1 MGLIFNGNGDVIKA
15 VDGSLTVEGLDLGG
29 SSNVNAGIG
38 TFSSLSVTGTLTYED
53 VKNVDSVGIVTAR
66 AGIHAKDD
74 STFYGATSG
83 RNVVWDKSENSLE
96 FGDYTYAK
104 FGLDEDL
111 TVWSNNTA
119 SAINNKTGEL
129 RILSGT
135 NVRIL
140 KRSDAG
146 LGFAAQVANFNI
158 DGACDFYHSGTKRI
172 ETTSTGAV
180 VTGILTATSFKGD
193 GSALTG
199 LNSDKIIEG
208 NSYAEVLDTGTNGIF
223 RFLPEGIE
231 KFRITTDGKVGI
243 GTYTPAQK
251 LDIRDGDLV
260 LSSSNAGNA
269 HRTSFIEFTGS
280 YARINSVMGQGST
293 SNSNYAAG
301 WNFTTRNYT
310 GSAFETLTPFTIQ
323 ANGKIGINST
333 SPDYKLDVN
342 GTGRFADD
350 LTINT
355 TKKIQTNSSTGQLTI
370 QPGPSYPGGSIKF
383 AGGQSGATDRG
394 TLIFYAG
401 ETTSLQE
408 RLRITSAGHLQLQG
422 GTVYGDDSATATFK
436 LQNTSGNSNHARI
449 EIGAIQ
455 SSDNGGIHFY
465 TAGSSTATRYMTLKG
480 GGNLGIGIDNPTSRL
495 YVNGV
500 STSDIIT
507 ARAADTNGA
516 SVINILAE
524 GTTGISRIKFSDT
537 AAPTG
542 DGWISYYHSDRAIA
556 FATAGTGNERLRIT
570 SGGSVTVKSGGQLR
584 IEDSGNSTANSTHTT
599 GALRCN
605 LIRSDTS
612 NNNAYTGTYFM
623 NVNAAG
629 GGIKSVGIVETGLK
643 VGDFTSNLAAAEKIK
658 LTHTGHV
665 EIKTDGG
672 RLKIGAGND
681 LQMYHDNGGSV
692 NHITCVNN
700 QQLKVSCN
708 ALTVYEYTGN
718 TIAFNVDA
726 DRKIRTNGAA
736 AHGHT
741 GMIYIQGLSD
751 PAAMQ
756 TKSNLTVRGE
766 GGNGLC
772 FGTYEGT
779 ANYGSWIQAG
789 YVENFST
796 AVYPLVLNPN
806 GNCVC
811 IGNYDNNSTTDA
823 GLLRVQSRHG
833 SNFYND
839 CTLSLEHYNQSNA
852 REQKWHF
859 ISASNQGT
867 EAKSNSKFR
876 QMAVPYQTDT
886 NYQTWTDQ
894 IVYAHTV
901 GHNQYCWYKFNTRAS
916 SSPDRGGSARIAITW
931 STRHAAGTGYGEYSF
946 AWYDHHSTSRVECF
960 LRKQH
965 FMSYTGGSYYGWT
978 SNPEVVVYSCTGGGS
993 AAGFY
998 LRLRGHGSHNG
1009 STYDMGTMHNFHII
1023 HNDNNSGGN
1032 NSFFEFVSNASGGPS
1047 DASSAL
1053 SFN

>member
-1 MGLIFNGNGDVIKA
+1 MAFTRVRGP
-15 VDGSLTVEGLDLGG
+15 
-29 SSNVNAGIG
+29 GI
-38 TFSSLSVTGTLTYED
+38 TT
-53 VKNVDSVGIVTAR
+53 
-66 AGIHAKDD
+66 DD
-74 STFYGATSG
+74 NY
-83 RNVVWDKSENSLE
+83 RV
-96 FGDYTYAK
+96 
-104 FGLDEDL
+104 
-111 TVWSNNTA
+111 
-119 SAINNKTGEL
+119 
-129 RILSGT
+129 
-135 NVRIL
+135 
-140 KRSDAG
+140 
-146 LGFAAQVANFNI
+146 
-158 DGACDFYHSGTKRI
+158 
-172 ETTSTGAV
+172 
-180 VTGILTATSFKGD
+180 GILTATKFVGPMEASGD
-193 GSALTG
+193 SDFTNINATGIGTIDGVKIGDPSGIVTASSSSGIVTYYGDASKLTG
-199 LNSDKIIEG
+199 LTAGQIPNLAASKITSGTIDTARLGSGTANNASFLRGDQTWASNTSTTINNNADNRIITGSGTADTLNGEANLTYNGSNLQFNTTADGHAVILKSTGNYYNKLSFDSGNTDAGGELAYIDFSWDGDKVADIQALAG
-208 NSYAEVLDTGTNGIF
+208 TDTGN
-223 RFLPEGIE
+223 
-231 KFRITTDGKVGI
+231 KDDGH
-243 GTYTPAQK
+243 
-251 LDIRDGDLV
+251 LV
-260 LSSSNAGNA
+260 F
-269 HRTSFIEFTGS
+269 RTSPS
-280 YARINSVMGQGST
+280 QGS
-293 SNSNYAAG
+293 
-301 WNFTTRNYT
+301 
-310 GSAFETLTPFTIQ
+310 
-323 ANGKIGINST
+323 IG
-333 SPDYKLDVN
+333 
-342 GTGRFADD
+342 
-350 LTINT
+350 
-355 TKKIQTNSSTGQLTI
+355 
-370 QPGPSYPGGSIKF
+370 
-383 AGGQSGATDRG
+383 
-394 TLIFYAG
+394 
-401 ETTSLQE
+401 E
-408 RLRITSAGHLQLQG
+408 RLRIKSDG
-422 GTVYGDDSATATFK
+422 K
-436 LQNTSGNSNHARI
+436 I
-449 EIGAIQ
+449 EV
-455 SSDNGGIHFY
+455 
-465 TAGSSTATRYMTLKG
+465 
-480 GGNLGIGIDNPTSRL
+480 P
-495 YVNGV
+495 
-500 STSDIIT
+500 
-507 ARAADTNGA
+507 
-516 SVINILAE
+516 
-524 GTTGISRIKFSDT
+524 TTGKLSLGMSSPVAQF
-537 AAPTG
+537 
-542 DGWISYYHSDRAIA
+542 
-556 FATAGTGNERLRIT
+556 TAGTANGSRVIEIQGTDGVIRGFNRNSGAWAQIDFEAASYSFDTGGTEKLAIT

-833 SNFYND
+833 TNFYND
-839 CTLSLEHYNQSNA
+839 CTLSLEHYNHSNA